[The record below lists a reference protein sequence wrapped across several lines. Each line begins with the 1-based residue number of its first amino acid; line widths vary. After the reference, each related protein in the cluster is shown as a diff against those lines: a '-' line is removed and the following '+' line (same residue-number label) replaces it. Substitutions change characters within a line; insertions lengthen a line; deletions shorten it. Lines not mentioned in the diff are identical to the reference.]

1 MPIQC
6 TTFCQRHPHSALQN
20 FEKYLQCKNCT
31 KSPASIPWSVKFS
44 KTMRVAY
51 NRNILF
57 VMIIVI
63 TVIMRRDV
71 LCGTLHCQGGLDKPI
86 VDGGVTHINM
96 QVHFLSSTKII
107 FNFNKSIM
115 ITLGGDSREAC
126 GVQDYDWRHGH
137 DGWTGR
143 F

>member
-1 MPIQC
+1 
-6 TTFCQRHPHSALQN
+6 
-20 FEKYLQCKNCT
+20 
-31 KSPASIPWSVKFS
+31 
-44 KTMRVAY
+44 MRDAD
-51 NRNILF
+51 NKNILF
-57 VMIIVI
+57 VMIIII
-63 TVIMRRDV
+63 TVIMIRDV

-96 QVHFLSSTKII
+96 QVNFLSSIKTNIKII
-107 FNFNKSIM
+107 INKSIILM
-115 ITLGGDSREAC
+115 LGGDSREAC

>member
-1 MPIQC
+1 
-6 TTFCQRHPHSALQN
+6 
-20 FEKYLQCKNCT
+20 
-31 KSPASIPWSVKFS
+31 
-44 KTMRVAY
+44 
-51 NRNILF
+51 
-57 VMIIVI
+57 MIIII
-63 TVIMRRDV
+63 TVIMIRDV

-137 DGWTGR
+137 DGWTGQ